1 MKKKFLK
8 ILSLLLAVCT
18 ILPTAVACKNGNG
31 GDGTGTSSGGDST
44 TPSGISNENTPFAI
58 ASEALDGVFNPF
70 YYTSGADGN
79 VIGLTQIGMLTT
91 DKNGNITCG
100 KDADS
105 VALNYSYITKGTSA
119 DFESSGNYDN
129 YYTTYYFALKN
140 GIKFSNGQ
148 ALSIKDVL
156 FNLYVLL
163 DPIYTGSSTL
173 YSTNIRGLGAYRAQT
188 VDENQQKEM
197 DSYFL
202 KLAADRIN
210 AVVAWCDDEKA
221 EKSELTDEAKEVI
234 AKAEE
239 LFRAEL
245 QSDWSSSSDT
255 ESYKKYGFTE
265 QWQVF
270 LYKEG
275 LITVKSEKDRETG
288 VITYEVDMN
297 GYDKV
302 ADHSEAA
309 MIKTVYDANM
319 NVSSL
324 SSYKTKLRAV
334 VAGGWTTATNLKE
347 YFKGVEIS
355 KYFSDPSKKQIKSI
369 SGITTYKATSIPSAE
384 GGDIALGEECDIL
397 QIVVNGVDPKAIYNF
412 SFTVAPMSYYSTE
425 AEIGKFSIEDGNFGV
440 AFSNQAFF
448 DQLQIKQVPVGAGPY
463 KASNADTS
471 CAAESSIPSK
481 NEFFSNNIVYYER
494 NNNFYTV
501 FGSDTSKNAKIRK
514 VRYKVISTDQMFNA
528 VTGSNP
534 EVYYSEPQATN
545 TNINKL
551 KDLAT
556 TKYALANNMGYG
568 YIGINAGKVKDV
580 NVRRAIMYCMD
591 VGLCLDYYGGSTFA
605 SILNRSMSKNSW
617 AYPEGCLPYYAEFS
631 YDCEYDGAG
640 NISKVGKFNDKLA
653 MNSAKAAVAEAGYN
667 TLDPKTGKLKN
678 ANGETLT
685 FTFTIAGDSNDHP
698 AYATMQKAAN
708 LLNEI
713 GFDVTVTKDASALS
727 KLASGGLTV
736 WAAAWS
742 STIDP
747 DMYQVYHKDSS
758 ATSIKNWG
766 FPYIVEEGTSE
777 EQEWLDQLAL
787 LIEDARATMDQNE
800 RKGYYAEAL
809 DLVMELAV
817 ELATYQRKNL
827 FIWNSAVIDSST
839 LCEAT
844 AYQSPLSKIWE
855 VSLAES

>member
-18 ILPTAVACKNGNG
+18 ILPTAVACKGGNG

-70 YYTSGADGN
+70 YYTSGADGS

-100 KDADS
+100 KDTDS

-119 DFESSGNYDN
+119 DFESTGNYDN

-188 VDENQQKEM
+188 VNEEEQKQM
-197 DSYFL
+197 DSHFL
-202 KLAADRIN
+202 TVAGDRIN

-221 EKSELTDEAKEVI
+221 EKSALTAEAKEVI

-288 VITYEVDMN
+288 VITYEVDKN

-309 MIKTVYDANM
+309 MIKTVYDANLM

-324 SSYKTKLRAV
+324 PAYKTKLRAV

-425 AEIGKFSIEDGNFGV
+425 AEIGKFSIEDVNFVV
-440 AFSNQAFF
+440 ALSNQAFF
-448 DQLQIKQVPVGAGPY
+448 VLLQIKQVPVGAGPY

-481 NEFFSNNIVYYER
+481 NEFFSNNIVWLY
-494 NNNFYTV
+494 NKSW
-501 FGSDTSKNAKIRK
+501 GSPTDRRRK
-514 VRYKVISTDQMFNA
+514 
-528 VTGSNP
+528 
-534 EVYYSEPQATN
+534 
-545 TNINKL
+545 
-551 KDLAT
+551 
-556 TKYALANNMGYG
+556 
-568 YIGINAGKVKDV
+568 
-580 NVRRAIMYCMD
+580 
-591 VGLCLDYYGGSTFA
+591 
-605 SILNRSMSKNSW
+605 
-617 AYPEGCLPYYAEFS
+617 
-631 YDCEYDGAG
+631 
-640 NISKVGKFNDKLA
+640 
-653 MNSAKAAVAEAGYN
+653 
-667 TLDPKTGKLKN
+667 
-678 ANGETLT
+678 
-685 FTFTIAGDSNDHP
+685 
-698 AYATMQKAAN
+698 
-708 LLNEI
+708 
-713 GFDVTVTKDASALS
+713 
-727 KLASGGLTV
+727 
-736 WAAAWS
+736 
-742 STIDP
+742 
-747 DMYQVYHKDSS
+747 
-758 ATSIKNWG
+758 
-766 FPYIVEEGTSE
+766 
-777 EQEWLDQLAL
+777 
-787 LIEDARATMDQNE
+787 
-800 RKGYYAEAL
+800 
-809 DLVMELAV
+809 
-817 ELATYQRKNL
+817 
-827 FIWNSAVIDSST
+827 
-839 LCEAT
+839 
-844 AYQSPLSKIWE
+844 
-855 VSLAES
+855 

>member
-1 MKKKFLK
+1 MKKKKFLK
-8 ILSLLLAVCT
+8 ILSLLLAICT
-18 ILPTAVACKNGNG
+18 ILPMAFACKK
-31 GDGTGTSSGGDST
+31 DGTGDSETGGNGDGS
-44 TPSGISNENTPFAI
+44 TPSGISNENTPLAI

-100 KDADS
+100 KDTDS
-105 VALNYSYITKGTSA
+105 VALNYSYITTGTAA
-119 DFESSGNYDN
+119 DYENSGNYDN
-129 YYTTYYFALKN
+129 YYTEYYFAIKN
-140 GIKFSNGQ
+140 GIKFSNGET
-148 ALSIKDVL
+148 LTMKDVL

-188 VDENQQKEM
+188 ADENQQKEM

-202 KLAADRIN
+202 QLAVARIN
-210 AVVAWCDDEKA
+210 AVVEWCDDEKA
-221 EKSELTDEAKEVI
+221 EKSELTAEEKEVI
-234 AKAEE
+234 SKAEE
-239 LFRAEL
+239 LFRSEL

-255 ESYKKYGFTE
+255 ESYTKYGFTE

-275 LITVKSEKDRETG
+275 LITVKSEKDRDTG

-302 ADHSEAA
+302 SDHSETA

-319 NVSSL
+319 NVTSL
-324 SSYKTKLRAV
+324 PPYKSKLKAV

-369 SGITTYKATSIPSAE
+369 SGITTYKADSIPGAE
-384 GGDIALGEECDIL
+384 GSIALGEECEIL
-397 QIVVNGVDPKAIYNF
+397 KIVVNGVDPKAIYNF

-425 AEIGKFSIEDGNFGV
+425 AEIAKFSIEDGNFGV
-440 AFSNQAFF
+440 AFSDQTFF
-448 DQLQIKQVPVGAGPY
+448 DQLQVKQVPVGAGPY
-463 KASNADTS
+463 KASNAATS
-471 CAAESSIPSK
+471 CEAESAIPSK

-501 FGSDTSKNAKIRK
+501 FGNDTSKNAKIKK
-514 VRYKVISTDQMFNA
+514 VRYKVISTDQMFNS

-551 KDLAT
+551 KDVAN

-568 YIGINAGKVKDV
+568 YIGINAAKVKDV
-580 NVRRAIMYCMD
+580 NIRRAIMYCMD

-617 AYPEGCLPYYAEFS
+617 AYPEGCQPYYGAFS
-631 YDCEYDGAG
+631 YDDCEYDEEG
-640 NISKVGKFNDKLA
+640 NLIKVGKFNDKLA
-653 MNSAKAAVAEAGYN
+653 KASAQAAAQEAGYN
-667 TLDPKTGKLKN
+667 LDSKTGKLKN

-698 AYATMQKAAN
+698 AYQTMQKAAN

-727 KLASGGLTV
+727 KLASGGLEV

-766 FPYIVEEGTSE
+766 FPYIMEEGTSE
-777 EQEWLDQLAL
+777 EQDWLDQLAL

-800 RKGYYAEAL
+800 RKEYYAEAL
-809 DLVMELAV
+809 DLVMDLAV

-844 AYQSPLSKIWE
+844 AYQSPLSRIWE
-855 VSLAES
+855 VSLIES